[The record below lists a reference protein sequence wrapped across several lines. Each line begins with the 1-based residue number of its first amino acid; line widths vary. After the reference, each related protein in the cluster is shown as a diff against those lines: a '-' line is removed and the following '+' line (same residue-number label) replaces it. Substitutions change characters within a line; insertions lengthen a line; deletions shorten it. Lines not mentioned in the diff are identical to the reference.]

1 MLSRTQPIVF
11 LLYEDTVMSVKI
23 FRRYFPAFAVSV
35 AVSVAMSVTSLLSLP
50 ALADNY
56 TIDTKGA
63 HASINFSIKHL
74 GYSVLTGRFNTFSG
88 EFSYDP
94 AKPNASSINVT
105 IDTSSVDSNHVE
117 RDKHLRSADFLN
129 VEKFPQATFVSKKI
143 VMGSNKE
150 TFDMVGDFT
159 LNGVTKSITIATKK
173 VGEGKDPWGG
183 YRAGFDGTT
192 NLTLKDFN
200 ILKDLGPTSQTLSL
214 SLHIEGI
221 KK

>member
-1 MLSRTQPIVF
+1 MFAKKHLAV
-11 LLYEDTVMSVKI
+11 L
-23 FRRYFPAFAVSV
+23 AVS
-35 AVSVAMSVTSLLSLP
+35 SIGFIGLP

-74 GYSVLTGRFNTFSG
+74 GYSFLTGRFDTFSG

-94 AKPNASSINVT
+94 AKPEASTINVT
-105 IDTSSVDSNHVE
+105 IDTNSVNSNHAE

-129 VEKFPQATFVSKKI
+129 VEKFPKATFVSKKI
-143 VMGSNKE
+143 VVGSDKNE
-150 TFDMVGDFT
+150 FDIVGDLT
-159 LNGVTKSITIATKK
+159 LNGVTKSVTIDVEK

-183 YRAGFDGTT
+183 YRVGFEGETEIK
-192 NLTLKDFN
+192 LKDFN
-200 ILKDLGPTSQTLSL
+200 VKMDLGPASQVVKLE
-214 SLHIEGI
+214 LHVEGI